1 MYTRLV
7 SIRLKHIATEIVA
20 SFSAAKSKL
29 VKIPMIILSHTPKV
43 VLKLVNPYSCT
54 SILKMTQ
61 FKPDPLLFTAQ
72 NFEVN
77 SSYNRSSH
85 GSIQISKIPISNEKS
100 TGYDSPVLN
109 SEVCW
114 IIMYTAVNF
123 SIFRTAYSMLLHIRF
138 CSTAWP

>member
-1 MYTRLV
+1 M
-7 SIRLKHIATEIVA
+7 ADG
-20 SFSAAKSKL
+20 
-29 VKIPMIILSHTPKV
+29 TPKKPSITLGNEVCNINASEPGSATKADGALVRLPVFV
-43 VLKLVNPYSCT
+43 VDDV
-54 SILKMTQ
+54 LKMTR

-123 SIFRTAYSMLLHIRF
+123 SIFRTAYSMLLHMRF